1 MPTVIHSSIQRSF
14 TEPLP
19 CARHQVDAD
28 DTSESLR
35 IEIASACP
43 LDVYSPVKEKGFHF

>member
-1 MPTVIHSSIQRSF
+1 M
-14 TEPLP
+14 EPLP

-43 LDVYSPVKEKGFHF
+43 LDVYSPVKEKEFHFKNHAFLHISPFP